1 MIVQKQ
7 KRLFAWDC
15 LEDHPT
21 LVTIK
26 ELLET
31 IPDGKL
37 LESLKAARGKGRDDY
52 PVRTLWGVAVLTAA
66 LRHTSFEA
74 CLGELRRNPSLAKLI
89 DIESEARIPKSWNV
103 SRFLDV
109 LGQGGHR
116 VELEAAFNAMVQRL
130 GAVVPD
136 LGRNTAADST
146 SLKARKLRKD
156 AREDRQA
163 SEEAAKKQ
171 KEAGS
176 DQAPGAS
183 GDEAAGLH
191 ASVLEPP
198 TAAGRSSSA
207 EHPNDSARALRAP
220 SHARRSAK
228 GSRKTRGS
236 RKSNGCFSDR
246 AGANSGLP
254 EDAAQETK
262 AQTPEEAQQSPQA
275 QGAASPS
282 SKDGEKEKI
291 EYDEHGLP
299 QPSGGRKEYK
309 DDEGRVTLVFEWFGY
324 KLHLLVDVKHEVIVA
339 YRISSTKMG
348 DNELLPELVDQGKA
362 NLGDAR
368 IETLAYDKA
377 ADDIKVHRKL
387 HQSGIKPVIQNRS
400 CWKEDKEKL
409 LPGHDGNSNIV
420 YDEAGTLH
428 CYDRVSNPMIRR
440 PMAFIGHEKSRGT
453 LKYRCPAMHDGL
465 PCAMSPICN
474 AGKKYG
480 LTIRVKQ
487 EIDLRRFPAI
497 PRATK
502 QFERLYKGRTSVER
516 VNARVKIFWG
526 ADDGNVTGATR
537 FFAHVGIAMIVHLA
551 FATVLASLPRVD
563 GPKGKGTLGRMNL
576 SPIAKALRARIT
588 GTANKGGV
596 A

>member
-1 MIVQKQ
+1 MIIQTQ

-21 LVTIK
+21 LLTIK
-26 ELLET
+26 ELLEI

-37 LESLKAARGKGRDDY
+37 LEGLKTARGKGRDDY

-74 CLGELRRNPSLAKLI
+74 CLGELRRNPSLAKLVG
-89 DIESEARIPKSWNV
+89 IESEEKIPKSWNI

-109 LGQGGHR
+109 LGQEGHR
-116 VELEAAFNAMVQRL
+116 AELEAAFNALVKRL
-130 GAVVPD
+130 GEVVPD
-136 LGRNTAADST
+136 LGLNTAADST

-156 AREDRQA
+156 AEEDRETSQGAVKEEKGAGGGQA
-163 SEEAAKKQ
+163 S
-171 KEAGS
+171 
-176 DQAPGAS
+176 GAS
-183 GDEAAGLH
+183 GGQQVGQNAA
-191 ASVLEPP
+191 ALESQ
-198 TAAGRSSSA
+198 TAAEKASLGGSPERS
-207 EHPNDSARALRAP
+207 ERALRVP
-220 SHARRSAK
+220 SQARRSTKGSAKAK
-228 GSRKTRGS
+228 G
-236 RKSNGCFSDR
+236 
-246 AGANSGLP
+246 A
-254 EDAAQETK
+254 E
-262 AQTPEEAQQSPQA
+262 
-275 QGAASPS
+275 AASPS

-291 EYDEHGLP
+291 EYDQHGLP

-309 DDEGRVTLVFEWFGY
+309 DDEGCVTLVFEWFGY
-324 KLHLLVDVKHEVIVA
+324 KLHLLVDVQHEVILA
-339 YRISSTKMG
+339 YRISSTKRG

-362 NLGDAR
+362 NLGDGR
-368 IETLAYDKA
+368 IKTLAYDKA

-387 HQSGIKPVIQNRS
+387 QQSGIKPVIQNRS
-400 CWKEDKEKL
+400 CWKEEKEKL

-420 YDEAGTLH
+420 YDEAGTLY

-453 LKYRCPAMHDGL
+453 LKYRCPARHDGL
-465 PCAMSPICN
+465 PCAMSSICN

-480 LTIRVKQ
+480 LTVRVKQ

-526 ADDGNVTGATR
+526 ADDGNVTGPTR
-537 FFAHVGIAMIVHLA
+537 FFAHVGITMIVHLA
-551 FATVLASLPRVD
+551 FATLLASLPRVD
-563 GPKGKGTLGRMNL
+563 GLKRKGTLGRMQL
-576 SPIAKALRARIT
+576 SPIARALRARI
-588 GTANKGGV
+588 V
-596 A
+596 AALNRGESA

>member
-1 MIVQKQ
+1 MIIPPQKT
-7 KRLFAWDC
+7 LFAWDC

-26 ELLET
+26 ELLAS
-31 IPDGKL
+31 IPDSKL
-37 LESLKAARGKGRDDY
+37 LEGLKAARGKGRDDY

-89 DIESEARIPKSWNV
+89 GIESEEKIPKSWNV
-103 SRFLDV
+103 SRFLDA

-116 VELEAAFNAMVQRL
+116 AELEGVFNAMVKRL
-130 GAVVPD
+130 GEVVPD
-136 LGRNTAADST
+136 LGKNTAADST

-156 AREDRQA
+156 AKEDGQL
-163 SEEAAKKQ
+163 
-171 KEAGS
+171 KE
-176 DQAPGAS
+176 
-183 GDEAAGLH
+183 
-191 ASVLEPP
+191 P
-198 TAAGRSSSA
+198 TAEQVQPLA
-207 EHPNDSARALRAP
+207 
-220 SHARRSAK
+220 SAK
-228 GSRKTRGS
+228 GAK
-236 RKSNGCFSDR
+236 
-246 AGANSGLP
+246 
-254 EDAAQETK
+254 
-262 AQTPEEAQQSPQA
+262 
-275 QGAASPS
+275 AASPS
-282 SKDGEKEKI
+282 SGDGEKGKI

-309 DDEGRVTLVFEWFGY
+309 DAEGRVTVVFEWFGY
-324 KLHLLVDVKHEVIVA
+324 KLHLLVDVKHEVTLA
-339 YRISSTKMG
+339 YRISSTKRG
-348 DNELLPELVDQGKA
+348 DNEVLTELVDQAEA

-368 IETLAYDKA
+368 IQTLAYDKA
-377 ADDIKVHRKL
+377 ADDIQVHRKL

-400 CWKEDKEKL
+400 CWKEEQEKL

-420 YDEAGTLH
+420 YDEAGTLY
-428 CYDRVSNPMIRR
+428 CYDRVSDPMIRR

-453 LKYRCPAMHDGL
+453 LKYRCPAMHDGFF
-465 PCAMSPICN
+465 CAMSSICN

-480 LTIRVKQ
+480 LTVRVKQ

-537 FFAHVGIAMIVHLA
+537 FFARVGIAMVVHLA

-563 GPKGKGTLGRMNL
+563 GSKGKGTLGRMKL
-576 SPIAKALRARIT
+576 SPIAKALRARIA
-588 GTANKGGV
+588 GSANQGGI